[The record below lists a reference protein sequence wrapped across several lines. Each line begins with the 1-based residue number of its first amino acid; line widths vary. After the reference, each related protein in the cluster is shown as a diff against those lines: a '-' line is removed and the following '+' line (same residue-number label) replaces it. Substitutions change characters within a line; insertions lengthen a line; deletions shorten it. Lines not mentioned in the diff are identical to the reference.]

1 MTYQKVTNIIA
12 SELKEF
18 KPQRVKISLRHL
30 RSLFK
35 QYKLDEIAIENYC
48 CYGDERCCWID
59 IEGPGHG
66 WLWTIH
72 DQKDMPKILWRYLKG
87 HMAEYMDKLYKRK
100 AFLYTRTDELYKHES
115 SLYTKGDFYPKD
127 KYLIYVIPM
136 RDIARYDI
144 YITFQ
149 LVEDKSE

>member
-30 RSLFK
+30 RFLFE
-35 QYKLDEIAIENYC
+35 QYELDEIAIENYC

-59 IEGPGHG
+59 VEGPGHG
-66 WLWTIH
+66 WLWTSH

-87 HMAEYMDKLYKRK
+87 HMDGYMDKLYKRK
-100 AFLYTRTDELYKHES
+100 AFLYTRDDLYSKE
-115 SLYTKGDFYPKD
+115 KEKD

-149 LVEDKSE
+149 LVEGKSE

>member
-1 MTYQKVTNIIA
+1 MTYQKLTNIIA

-35 QYKLDEIAIENYC
+35 QYVLDEISIKNYC
-48 CYGDERCCWID
+48 CYGDEDCCWID

-66 WLWTIH
+66 WLWTDH
-72 DQKDMPKILWRYLKG
+72 DQKDMPKILWQYLKG
-87 HMAEYMDKLYKRK
+87 HMAGYMDKLYKRK
-100 AFLYTRTDELYKHES
+100 AFLYTRDDLYSNE
-115 SLYTKGDFYPKD
+115 KD

-149 LVEDKSE
+149 LVEDKSEQVSL

>member
-18 KPQRVKISLRHL
+18 KPKRVKISLRHL
-30 RSLFK
+30 RSLFE
-35 QYKLDEIAIENYC
+35 QYQLDEIAIENYC

-66 WLWTIH
+66 WLWVSH

-87 HMAEYMDKLYKRK
+87 HMAGYMDIP
-100 AFLYTRTDELYKHES
+100 ELYIFK
-115 SLYTKGDFYPKD
+115 FMF
-127 KYLIYVIPM
+127 I
-136 RDIARYDI
+136 
-144 YITFQ
+144 
-149 LVEDKSE
+149 

>member
-18 KPQRVKISLRHL
+18 KPKRVKISLRHL
-30 RSLFK
+30 RSLFE
-35 QYKLDEIAIENYC
+35 QYELDEIAIENYC

-59 IEGPGHG
+59 VEGPGHG
-66 WLWTIH
+66 WLWTSH
-72 DQKDMPKILWRYLKG
+72 DQKDMPKILWRYLKN

-100 AFLYTRTDELYKHES
+100 AFLYTRD
-115 SLYTKGDFYPKD
+115 DFYSNEKD

-149 LVEDKSE
+149 LVEGKSE